1 MSILQDSWN
10 NFSSDVAR
18 KYLKSFGSPSEDS
31 KKLLADILLESGHG
45 KPLRLIELGCGNGQL
60 AEYLCA
66 RRLNFTYTGVDFSEP
81 LLAAGREAFA
91 GNKDV
96 EFVMGDVHQ
105 LSEITGHYDYAI
117 YSHVIE
123 MLSSPEISLSNA
135 KRIADR
141 ILIRFFEPPEQAD
154 TTVEIANLN
163 LGNPDAPPS
172 PYLRWT
178 LGRDYYRLILA
189 KLGAVRVDVYR
200 TPTKDQVHVLH
211 FS

>member
-1 MSILQDSWN
+1 MSILQDSWS

-31 KKLLADILLESGHG
+31 KRLLADILLESGGG

-60 AEYLCA
+60 AEYLYA
-66 RRLNFTYTGVDFSEP
+66 RQLDFTYTGVDFSEP

-91 GNKDV
+91 NNDRVK
-96 EFVMGDVHQ
+96 FVRGDVHQ
-105 LSEITGHYDYAI
+105 LSEISGHYDYAI

-123 MLSSPEISLSNA
+123 MLSAPEISLRNA

-141 ILIRFFEPPEQAD
+141 ILIRFFEPPEAPD

-163 LGNPDAPPS
+163 LGDPNAPLS

-200 TPTKDQVHVLH
+200 TPTKDQVHVVH
-211 FS
+211 FA